1 MHEVVEVLVT
11 LGAWLLVAGPIYQ
24 AALEL
29 CEQDFDREHFT
40 TVTASVAPA
49 PKISPWWWLLPP
61 VAYVLRVRAVR
72 AQRQAIMEALTPEQ
86 LEQMLGFINK
96 ATGWLI
102 VASGAFFLAF
112 AQTWILRDLF
122 GWPVVVFWVLV
133 VVLVLLCVG
142 YVTSRML
149 VTDQVLHLGTQTTR
163 HMRRHG
169 SASVANDQT
178 QAAKP

>member
-1 MHEVVEVLVT
+1 MHEVVELLAT

-29 CEQDFDREHFT
+29 REQDFDRERFT

-72 AQRQAIMEALTPEQ
+72 AQRRAIMEALTPEQ

-102 VASGAFFLAF
+102 VASGAFLLAF
-112 AQTWILRDLF
+112 AQTWALRDLF
-122 GWPVVVFWVLV
+122 GWPIVVFWVLV
-133 VVLVLLCVG
+133 VVLLLLCVG

-149 VTDQVLHLGTQTTR
+149 VTNQALHPGTQTSKYS
-163 HMRRHG
+163 RRHG
-169 SASVANDQT
+169 SASTSKDQT
-178 QAAKP
+178 QVAKP